1 MFRLAAVL
9 LIGLPLLFGCEQ
21 REIHHAAPENVDHII
36 YAVPD
41 LETGMAEIETLL
53 GVRPVIGGRH
63 PQYGTHNALLSLG
76 PSTYLEIIAPAPDM
90 SAPER
95 GYFFGAA
102 SDVSRLAM
110 WVLRTD
116 DIETL
121 SESAVAAGVPLGQI
135 EAGRREKP
143 DGTAI
148 TWKASDPYAMPLQG
162 AVPFLIEWGE
172 DTLHPAQST
181 PPAGEL
187 IGLSVEHPRPDDLRR
202 AFDALGVE
210 LQITQADAYRLVA
223 TVRTLSGAA
232 VEID

>member
-1 MFRLAAVL
+1 MLRAMVLFLGMVL
-9 LIGLPLLFGCEQ
+9 LAGCGRSETPPVPPQ
-21 REIHHAAPENVDHII
+21 GIDHII
-36 YAVPD
+36 YAVAD

-53 GVRPVIGGRH
+53 GVRPVVGGRH

-76 PSTYLEIIAPAPDM
+76 SSTYLEIIAPAPDM
-90 SAPER
+90 PAPER
-95 GYFFGAA
+95 GYFFGAP
-102 SDVSRLAM
+102 SDISRLAM

-121 SESAVAAGVPLGQI
+121 SESAAAAGVLLGPI

-148 TWKASDPYAMPLQG
+148 AWRASDPYATPLQG

-172 DTLHPAQST
+172 DTPHPAQST

-187 IGLSVEHPRPDDLRR
+187 IGLRVEHPRPDDVRR

-210 LQITQADAYRLVA
+210 LQITRADAYRLVA
-223 TVRTLSGAA
+223 TVRTLSGAT